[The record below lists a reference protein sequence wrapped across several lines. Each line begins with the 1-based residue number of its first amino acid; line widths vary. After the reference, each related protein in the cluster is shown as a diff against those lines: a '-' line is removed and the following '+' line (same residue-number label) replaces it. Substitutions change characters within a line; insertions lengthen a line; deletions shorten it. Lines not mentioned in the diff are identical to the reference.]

1 MVNGDL
7 VQRAGSALGKRR
19 RKRAQEQRERLRQPE
34 ADLTDMNRLSM
45 MAASLAHELTQ
56 PIAAARNNAQ
66 AALNFLAKSPPDLA
80 EVREALRRT
89 VRDADRAGHIIGSV
103 HGHITNAHPRKNPF
117 DLSAAIGEA
126 IGLAQGAIIKNGV
139 SLQTRLTEG
148 LLPVAGDRVQ
158 LQQVLLN
165 LILNAVEAMDSV
177 EAGARELLITA
188 TQHQANSTLVAVHDS
203 GPGIDPDHVE
213 RVYDAFYTT
222 KSGGMGMGLSV
233 CRSIIASHGGRLW
246 VEPNDP
252 RGAVFQ
258 FTLPG

>member
-1 MVNGDL
+1 MPKRPQHSHCFNHANGGL
-7 VQRAGSALGKRR
+7 
-19 RKRAQEQRERLRQPE
+19 
-34 ADLTDMNRLSM
+34 NRLSLM
-45 MAASLAHELTQ
+45 GELAAPLAHELTQ
-56 PIAAARNNAQ
+56 PIAAASNNAQ

-80 EVREALRRT
+80 EVREALGC
-89 VRDADRAGHIIGSV
+89 VVADADRAGDIIDRARDHIKK
-103 HGHITNAHPRKNPF
+103 AHWRKDRF
-117 DLSAAIGEA
+117 DLNAAIDEV
-126 IGLAQGAIIKNGV
+126 IGLARGAIIKNGV

-165 LILNAVEAMDSV
+165 LILNAVEAMGSV